1 MNFTF
6 NQSHIFLKVVQYK
19 SISRAAEALNLT
31 QPAVSIQLKNF
42 QDQFDV
48 PLYEIV
54 GRKFFI
60 TDFGA
65 EIAKEVEK
73 IAVVYEN
80 LSFKLQALK
89 GKLVGKLNI
98 ATVSSGKYLV
108 PYFLSKFIEKNEAIE
123 LSLDVTN
130 RAKVLEVLERNEV
143 DFVLVSA
150 LPEHFMVEKFDL
162 MENKMYLV
170 GKPNPIFEN
179 QTFEKDILSKLP
191 LVYREEG
198 SFTRI
203 TMEKFIKNNNLQVQ
217 KRLELSS
224 NEAVKQALIAGLG
237 YSIMPLIGIK
247 NELQN
252 GSLQIIKIKGL
263 PITTKW
269 QLIWLKNKKFSPVV
283 KAYFD
288 FLKMEKAQ
296 IIEEYFSWYK

>member
-80 LSFKLQALK
+80 LSFKLQALN

-108 PYFLSKFIEKNEAIE
+108 PYFLSKFIEKNEG
-123 LSLDVTN
+123 
-130 RAKVLEVLERNEV
+130 
-143 DFVLVSA
+143 
-150 LPEHFMVEKFDL
+150 H
-162 MENKMYLV
+162 
-170 GKPNPIFEN
+170 
-179 QTFEKDILSKLP
+179 
-191 LVYREEG
+191 
-198 SFTRI
+198 
-203 TMEKFIKNNNLQVQ
+203 
-217 KRLELSS
+217 
-224 NEAVKQALIAGLG
+224 
-237 YSIMPLIGIK
+237 
-247 NELQN
+247 
-252 GSLQIIKIKGL
+252 
-263 PITTKW
+263 
-269 QLIWLKNKKFSPVV
+269 
-283 KAYFD
+283 
-288 FLKMEKAQ
+288 
-296 IIEEYFSWYK
+296 